1 MIPGINDD
9 MSELKARGALADELD
24 GVEAIDIM
32 PYVPYGV
39 EKARRLGLKIY
50 EAPHP
55 PTEYGSGI
63 VAKLSTLT
71 RKNVRIP

>member
-9 MSELKARGALADELD
+9 VSELRARGALADELD

-39 EKARRLGLKIY
+39 DKAQKLGLKVY
-50 EAPHP
+50 EAPIP
-55 PTEYGSGI
+55 PKTYGPEI
-63 VAKLSTLT
+63 VAKLSKLT
-71 RKNVRIP
+71 RKSVRIP

>member
-39 EKARRLGLKIY
+39 DKAQKLGLKVY

-55 PTEYGSGI
+55 PKEYGTGI
-63 VAKLSTLT
+63 VARLSNLT